1 MRGIGSMDDQNRN
14 LILAMVLSSLVLI
27 IWMVLFAP
35 PPTTETGELAGAE
48 TTEVTNVP
56 APTQDVA
63 DGSPEE
69 TVAATPEAERI
80 EISTPSLSGSVSL
93 AGGRIDQLSLMNYAE
108 TVEPGAEEVTLLS
121 PVGTDRPY

>member
-1 MRGIGSMDDQNRN
+1 MDDQNRN

-80 EISTPSLSGSVSL
+80 EISTPRIAPSMDGLYSGNHGSENFPSYTAVSASTKRFNLSGSL
-93 AGGRIDQLSLMNYAE
+93 N
-108 TVEPGAEEVTLLS
+108 TLQY
-121 PVGTDRPY
+121 PYT